1 MKTLSRHVVLVTALA
16 VTACAPPPAEQP
28 DTRAEDEV
36 AIRDA
41 VEQWSASAQ
50 AKDADAF
57 VSFYTDDGR
66 LMVEDAP
73 DMQGRD
79 ALHEGIAGMM
89 QDPNFDLSFGPD
101 EVVVARAGDIA
112 YETGTYT
119 LTMTGED
126 GEAATEQGHY
136 LVVWEK
142 QAGGEWKVVV
152 DVPVSDPPGE

>member
-1 MKTLSRHVVLVTALA
+1 M
-16 VTACAPPPAEQP
+16 
-28 DTRAEDEV
+28 
-36 AIRDA
+36 
-41 VEQWSASAQ
+41 
-50 AKDADAF
+50 DAF
-57 VSFYTDDGR
+57 VSFYTADGR

-79 ALHEGIAGMM
+79 ALREGIAGMM

-142 QAGGEWKVVV
+142 QAGGEWKVAV